1 MMVEPNS
8 GFSLILYDIKYIGGK
23 MKLKEMDV
31 GINGKIVG
39 FSTKDKHYRQKL
51 LRMGLVKGETFSIIR
66 KAPLGDPIE
75 IKIKGYSLTLRK
87 NEADALKVEVVK

>member
-1 MMVEPNS
+1 
-8 GFSLILYDIKYIGGK
+8 

-31 GINGKIVG
+31 GVNGKIVG
-39 FSTKDKHYRQKL
+39 FSAKDRHYRQKL

-66 KAPLGDPIE
+66 KAPMGDPIE

-87 NEADALKVEVVK
+87 DEADALEVEVIK

>member
-1 MMVEPNS
+1 
-8 GFSLILYDIKYIGGK
+8 

-39 FSTKDKHYRQKL
+39 FSTKDRHYRQKL

-66 KAPLGDPIE
+66 KAPMGDPIE

-87 NEADALKVEVVK
+87 DEADALEVEVIK